1 MERGAWSPARWF
13 LANALLVFLALVLAS
28 SYRVDA
34 TVPATTFG
42 GDLSRSQPRF
52 SLMDAVLSKTGP
64 VHVLKAGFPLLY
76 YAEESRHDEAPS
88 SPAWELV
95 SWLLGTRVRGPKDLM
110 VMEFGRSSQVFED
123 SMPVYDLRAEWDN
136 PPVLIILPPG
146 GEATP
151 VTVSAAAKPLVAV
164 YHTHATESFLPVTG
178 KNRPEDAFSDDPAH
192 NMLRV
197 GEFLVSELRKLGI
210 PVVHS
215 RTVHDAGSRV
225 GAYARS
231 EVTVKRLK
239 ETYPEL
245 AVLIDVH
252 RDSQRGDL
260 TTAVIK
266 GKRYAKVMA
275 VVATENPS
283 WMANYSFARDV
294 LDALDRK
301 CPGISRGIFYESAV
315 YNQKYSPMALLIEV
329 GGVDNTLEECEA
341 SMKALA
347 SALREVLLARR
358 VVR

>member
-13 LANALLVFLALVLAS
+13 LANALLVFLALALAL
-28 SYRVDA
+28 SYRVDP
-34 TVPATTFG
+34 TVPASTLG
-42 GDLSRSQPRF
+42 GNLSDGEPRF
-52 SLMDAVLSKTGP
+52 SLIGTVLSRTGP

-76 YAEESRHDEAPS
+76 YAEESRHDEEPCS
-88 SPAWELV
+88 SAWYLI
-95 SWLLGTRVRGPKDLM
+95 SWLLGTRVRSPMDLM
-110 VMEFGRSSQVFED
+110 AMELGRSSQALED
-123 SMPVYDLRAEWDN
+123 YVPISDLREEWDGAL
-136 PPVLIILPPG
+136 VLITLPPG
-146 GEATP
+146 GETTP
-151 VTVSAAAKPLVAV
+151 VTAPGTARPLVAV

-178 KNRPEDAFSDDPAH
+178 GNRPEDSFSDDPAR

-197 GEFLVSELRKLGI
+197 GEYLVSELRRLGI

-215 RTVHDAGSRV
+215 RPVHDAGGRV

-231 EVTVKRLK
+231 EITVKRLK
-239 ETYPEL
+239 DTYPEL
-245 AVLIDVH
+245 LVMIDIH

-260 TTAVIK
+260 TTAIIK
-266 GKRYAKVMA
+266 GKRYAKIMT

-294 LDALDRK
+294 LDALERK
-301 CPGISRGIFYESAV
+301 YPGISRGIFYESAV